1 MFDITKEELDADD
14 GGISEEHS
22 KTGEEKKVPPPFSP
36 PTYTTTFF
44 FTLLMPGF
52 PINDL
57 PMSYISSSLTTSFP
71 FTTSTM

>member
-22 KTGEEKKVPPPFSP
+22 KTGEEKKVPPFST

>member
-1 MFDITKEELDADD
+1 MMVALVKNIQRQERRKR
-14 GGISEEHS
+14 S
-22 KTGEEKKVPPPFSP
+22 PPPFSP